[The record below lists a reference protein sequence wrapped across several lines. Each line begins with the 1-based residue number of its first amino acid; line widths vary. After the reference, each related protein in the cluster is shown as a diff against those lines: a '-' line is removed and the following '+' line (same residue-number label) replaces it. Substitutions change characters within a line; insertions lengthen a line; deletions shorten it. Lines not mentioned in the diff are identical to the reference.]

1 MNQVDSNLPIFL
13 HQGLKSYPIDRMKT
27 QVLAAHQT
35 ADYRTGNN
43 FPIKDSSGVFHALYK
58 DFFHIAVQQ
67 FGPLELHQKNLA
79 SCWGYVTN
87 KFFYKGGIHNHLNTC
102 VINAVYYLNV
112 PETTDTRQGSLSFYD
127 NNFHEIYN
135 IRPQVGDLIIFPFYL
150 NHQPH
155 QSFSLDYRIS
165 INMEIICQNIWDF
178 SDSLV
183 P

>member
-1 MNQVDSNLPIFL
+1 
-13 HQGLKSYPIDRMKT
+13 MKT

-43 FPIKDSSGVFHALYK
+43 FPIEDSSRVFHALYK

-67 FGPLELHQKNLA
+67 FGPLQLDQRNSA

-87 KFFYKGGIHNHLNTC
+87 KFFYKGGIHSHLNTC

-112 PETTDTRQGSLSFYD
+112 PETTDTHQGSLSFYD
-127 NNFHEIYN
+127 SNLYEIYN
-135 IRPQVGDLIIFPFYL
+135 IKPQVGDLIIFPGYL

-155 QSFSLDYRIS
+155 QSFSIDYRIS
-165 INMEIICQNIWDF
+165 INMEIICQNVWEVEKNVV
-178 SDSLV
+178 L
-183 P
+183 